1 MIVRQKLYDP
11 SSPYDMKKLFLLP
24 ILLALHFAAIAQTNL
39 SGTYGYSFKPEGD
52 PPKEAVNAGP
62 SGKLVLLKM
71 DNNKYR
77 FWLDV
82 TVGWPSYNLGET
94 DGTIIFV
101 NDTASFDN
109 TFEGAEKPC
118 ILKFRVNGTTIN
130 INAMSTSFNCG
141 FGNGVNADG
150 DYARLK
156 EQPALNNAWLRKE
169 YPEAPMI
176 SITSSTAEIFQ
187 DENLSH
193 VFSPKQYLSKGE
205 SMPGIVQTGKA
216 VYIEYV
222 NATGKFIYGWIRKS
236 AVKITKP
243 E

>member
-1 MIVRQKLYDP
+1 
-11 SSPYDMKKLFLLP
+11 MKKIFLIPVLLF
-24 ILLALHFAAIAQTNL
+24 FAIAISAQTNL
-39 SGTYGYSFKPEGD
+39 SGTWGYSFKPEGN

-71 DNNKYR
+71 ENNKYR

-82 TVGWPSYNLGET
+82 TMGWPSYNVGET
-94 DGTIIFV
+94 DGTIVFV

-118 ILKFRVNGTTIN
+118 ILKFKIASNVIN

-150 DYARLK
+150 DYAKLTT
-156 EQPALNNAWLRKE
+156 QPALNNQWLKKE
-169 YPEAPMI
+169 YPEAATI
-176 SITSSTAEIFQ
+176 VITTERSEVFQ
-187 DENLSH
+187 DENMQH
-193 VFSPKQYLSKGE
+193 PFTPKQYFSKGE
-205 SMPGIVQTGKA
+205 SMPGIVQTENSIYTE
-216 VYIEYV
+216 YIT
-222 NATGKFIYGWIRKS
+222 ASGKFMYGWIKKS
-236 AVKITKP
+236 SVKISKT